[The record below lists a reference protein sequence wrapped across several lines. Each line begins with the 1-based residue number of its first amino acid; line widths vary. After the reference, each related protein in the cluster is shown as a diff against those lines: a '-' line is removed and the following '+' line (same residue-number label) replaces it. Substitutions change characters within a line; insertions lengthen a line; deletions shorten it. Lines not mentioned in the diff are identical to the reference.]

1 MRPLCLL
8 LGGVLLAAGPPAFS
22 QSQTTELES
31 VHGLPNVDKTTQTE
45 DIKFRNDQNDRMTV
59 PVRLSGE
66 GPFRFLVDTGAD
78 RTAVSR
84 QLATRLNM
92 QAGQNAELHS
102 IAGASTISTATIP
115 RLQLTSKEIRNIN
128 APLLE
133 GENMGADGILGA
145 DALRSQRILFD
156 FKSNTLSIVP
166 SAVPEVK
173 DDPNSI
179 VIVGSR
185 RNGRLVITRAM
196 ANDTP
201 VVVVIDTGSQVTIGN
216 RALRRALSHGGNLS
230 GSHSVE
236 IESVTGEKI
245 SGDYT
250 FVSELA
256 VGGVTLKD
264 LAIVFTDAHTFKQLN
279 LDKTPALLLGMN
291 AMRAFKKVSIDFA
304 NKKLSVVLPE
314 ESMLDVKL
322 AAATGRRD

>member
-1 MRPLCLL
+1 MRPSCLA
-8 LGGVLLAAGPPAFS
+8 LGGILLAAASPGFS
-22 QSQTTELES
+22 QSQTTELET
-31 VHGLPNVDKTTQTE
+31 VHGIPNVDRTTQTE
-45 DIKFRNDQNDRMTV
+45 DIRFKNDQNDRMTV
-59 PVRLSGE
+59 PVRVSGT

-92 QAGQNAELHS
+92 PAGQVAELHS

-115 RLQLTSKEIRNIN
+115 TLQLTSKEIRNIN

-166 SAVPEVK
+166 SVVPEIK

-179 VIVGSR
+179 VIRGSR
-185 RNGRLVITRAM
+185 LNGRLVITRAM

-216 RALRRALSHGGNLS
+216 RALRRALSRSHDLS
-230 GSHSVE
+230 GSHPVE

-245 SGDYT
+245 TGDYT
-250 FVSELA
+250 FVHDLV

-264 LAIVFTDAHTFKQLN
+264 LAIVFTDAHTFDQLKLN
-279 LDKTPALLLGMN
+279 KMPAVLLGMN

-304 NKKLSVVLPE
+304 NKKLRVVLPE
-314 ESMLDVKL
+314 ESMLDVKF
-322 AAATGRRD
+322 ASARD